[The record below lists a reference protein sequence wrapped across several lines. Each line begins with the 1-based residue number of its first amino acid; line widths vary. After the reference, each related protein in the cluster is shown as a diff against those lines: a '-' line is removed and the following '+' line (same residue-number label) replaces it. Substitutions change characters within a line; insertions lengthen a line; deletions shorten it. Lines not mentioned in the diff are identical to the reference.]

1 VDDYARMFQGA
12 QDGLKRAGS
21 RILLGDR
28 QPLDGMGPDHVWP
41 PGWKKR
47 VGFLQMNTAVLLGG
61 N

>member
-1 VDDYARMFQGA
+1 MFQGA

-28 QPLDGMGPDHVWP
+28 QPLNGMGSNHGWP
-41 PGWKKR
+41 PGWNKQ
-47 VGFLQMNTAVLLGG
+47 VGFLLVITAVLLGG